1 MIIYSQKVYKVK
13 LIYII
18 IIDMPEIATST
29 LNGNE
34 EKYKSLKD
42 MTDDEKKEHR
52 RKKNRE
58 YMKKRMEDP
67 EFARKQKEYCRAY
80 SVSARRKELAK
91 INRNEGPRAEYKHQW
106 YLTNKEKMKN
116 VKELENK
123 LAELEEKLKSTS
135 VS

>member
-13 LIYII
+13 LIYYI
-18 IIDMPEIATST
+18 IIDMTEIATSI
-29 LNGNE
+29 NE
-34 EKYKSLKD
+34 ETYKSLKD
-42 MTDDEKKEHR
+42 MTDEEKKEHR

-67 EFARKQKEYCRAY
+67 EFAKQQKEYCRAY

-106 YLTNKEKMKN
+106 YLANKEKMKN

-123 LAELEEKLKSTS
+123 VAELEEKLKSTS